1 MALWEQS
8 KEAFGWESIEP
19 LRMAANGR
27 ELTDGEKLS
36 KSWAG
41 SPQSTLCGVRQD
53 KLAKDR
59 R

>member
-41 SPQSTLCGVRQD
+41 SPQSTLCGHWIVC
-53 KLAKDR
+53 KEY
-59 R
+59 